1 MYSTR
6 SIVDQWS
13 WDSSKKTT
21 IFVCTIAY
29 QLHVSA
35 VSSLAI
41 IRLDTMSEELYTY
54 LNTVISDFV
63 RAVVEGGTKSRPP
76 PSTTALTQSLMTVFK

>member
-1 MYSTR
+1 M
-6 SIVDQWS
+6 
-13 WDSSKKTT
+13 DSSQNNTT

-29 QLHVSA
+29 QLHISA

-54 LNTVISDFV
+54 LNTVINDCVS
-63 RAVVEGGTKSRPP
+63 AVVEGGGRDFVP
-76 PSTTALTQSLMTVFK
+76 PSTTALTKSLMTVFNLLAPEFGI